1 MGAESEERQ
10 SAVASCASAG
20 VSHASA
26 SSSCQCADAVPA
38 TDSEPHPPATV
49 GLVNLGELA
58 GAEDGADSASIAFLL
73 RDFEEAYRAYAH
85 EMAQMFGVADDVT
98 TPRFVHVALD
108 DDNGSEMLSGRGF
121 AEAAHAACG
130 SSDAGAAPPACD
142 SVVVGYALGSEEDSA
157 AVPADDIAHLFSS
170 GVVSADARVYVVAVD
185 PAYDAESA
193 LAPFDALRA
202 LCNEAGLR
210 FSGGVLIG
218 GGALLLR
225 MENMPRMGAARRR
238 VSEATDEL
246 IEAVREGRDAG
257 IIKVKPP
264 MPRFLYN
271 RLL

>member
-1 MGAESEERQ
+1 MSSGCEKGDSSLET
-10 SAVASCASAG
+10 S
-20 VSHASA
+20 ASA
-26 SSSCQCADAVPA
+26 SR
-38 TDSEPHPPATV
+38 PPRSVA
-49 GLVNLGELA
+49 LVNAA
-58 GAEDGADSASIAFLL
+58 GCIGAGNDACNSIAFLL
-73 RDFEEAYRAYAH
+73 DDFEEAYRAYAH
-85 EMAQMFGVADDVT
+85 EMAQMFGVSDDVT
-98 TPRFVHVALD
+98 TPRFVRMAPQGD
-108 DDNGSEMLSGRGF
+108 DAF
-121 AEAAHAACG
+121 AAHAECG
-130 SSDAGAAPPACD
+130 S
-142 SVVVGYALGSEEDSA
+142 VVIGYALEADEDAAGSIA
-157 AVPADDIAHLFSS
+157 NAVRLLSP
-170 GVVSADARVYVVAVD
+170 VDASRGMRVYAIAVD
-185 PAYDAESA
+185 HSYDAESA

-210 FSGGVLIG
+210 FSGGIAIG